1 MQPWQV
7 DVMGGLVLAAGGEA
21 KLVTGLDD
29 HSRFWVAAGVVER
42 ATARAVCGVFAA
54 ALART
59 ACPRSC

>member
-1 MQPWQV
+1 
-7 DVMGGLVLAAGGEA
+7 MGGLVLAAGGEA